1 MAVHVFFTMTRISDI
16 PDMTA
21 LRAEID
27 DLDQNLIA
35 LLARRMAL
43 IQRAAEIKARDGL
56 PARIDVRVEQVALNA
71 RRNAQAAGLDPDLI
85 ENIWRQLIEAA
96 IAQEDLHLKDRP

>member
-1 MAVHVFFTMTRISDI
+1 MTRISDI